1 MAQNY
6 DRTDFAWTSRGD
18 LAIGHNGDIMDTYDD
33 PLRSLHQEIRTRVM
47 SAVGD
52 WRNYPEIGASLEDYV
67 GEPNNKIT
75 AEAIKT
81 RIVTSITRNGLVNNS
96 DLKVQYA
103 PIDIDKLMVRISIR
117 VAPTAKNGGSNY
129 LGINL
134 LYDYSEN
141 HAYFVR

>member
-1 MAQNY
+1 MPQNY
-6 DRTDFAWTSRGD
+6 DRTDLAWTSRGD
-18 LAIGHNGDIMDTYDD
+18 LVIGHNGDVMDTYDD
-33 PLRSLHQEIRTRVM
+33 PLRSLYQEVRTRVM

-52 WRNYPEIGASLEDYV
+52 WRTYPEVGASLEDYV
-67 GEPNNKIT
+67 GESNTKVT

-81 RIVTSITRNGLVNNS
+81 RVTAAITRNGLVNSS

-103 PIDIDKLMVRISIR
+103 PIDIDKLMLRISIR
-117 VAPTAKNGGSNY
+117 VAPTARNGGSDY
-129 LGINL
+129 LGINF